1 MKINRT
7 QQTIYNLYN
16 LIFFE
21 LKLKSGEKL
30 PNEYALASLLNVSR
44 TTLREAIH
52 FLESAGILIVQRG
65 KGTFINSDSMP
76 LDYFGISDSQENTLR
91 TRDLWEARLYL
102 EPSICEL
109 ACHMAEPFEIS
120 NILMLGHQ
128 VEERINNKKDHIFL
142 DQEFH
147 KAIASATHNIFLLQT
162 EIIIQKAIED
172 SSRMYLNNP
181 YLLEHTKYDHELI
194 MNALEDRDFTGS
206 KHAMALHIRHAIK
219 DMHIP
224 VDLF

>member
-1 MKINRT
+1 MKISRT

-16 LIFFE
+16 LIFFD

-44 TTLREAIH
+44 ATLREAIH
-52 FLESAGILIVQRG
+52 YLASAGILDVQRG
-65 KGTFINSDSMP
+65 KGTFVDSDSMP
-76 LDYFGISDSQENTLR
+76 LDYFGISDSRGNSLR
-91 TRDLWEARLYL
+91 TKDLWEARLYL
-102 EPSICEL
+102 EPNICEL
-109 ACHMAEPFEIS
+109 ACHMAEQIEIS
-120 NILMLGHQ
+120 NILALGHQ
-128 VEERINNKKDHIFL
+128 VADAIDQKKDHIFL

-181 YLLEHTKYDHELI
+181 FLLEHTKYDHELI
-194 MNALEDRDFTGS
+194 MNALEDRDSTGA
-206 KHAMALHIRHAIK
+206 KYAMALHVRHAIK
-219 DMHIP
+219 DMNIGIP
-224 VDLF
+224 LH